1 MLKIIKYISPIFIV
15 LISSSCQKTEEP
27 FIAHTEDINVFHNN
41 AELLDLDLHSGE
53 YLLADLSEHEILYEN
68 LCDLSI
74 YPASLTKVMTMDT
87 VLHHIDD
94 LNERSSITYEQ
105 ISGLI
110 AEDASIAYLKADY
123 GYTVEDLL
131 YALILPSGADGA
143 VALENCFAEKGIDLV
158 EEMNAL
164 AESLGCASTHFVNST
179 GLHDP
184 DHHTS
189 LHDLFL
195 IITDVLRYEEGRK
208 ILETVEHTL
217 EDGLKV
223 ESTLKPLCEMETAIM
238 GGKTG
243 YTPEAGQS
251 ILVLFR
257 DGNRSYLLLLGN
269 AMGSHTRKEYWHF
282 DDTVHIFEA
291 LFQ

>member
-1 MLKIIKYISPIFIV
+1 
-15 LISSSCQKTEEP
+15 
-27 FIAHTEDINVFHNN
+27 
-41 AELLDLDLHSGE
+41 
-53 YLLADLSEHEILYEN
+53 
-68 LCDLSI
+68 
-74 YPASLTKVMTMDT
+74 MDT
-87 VLHHIDD
+87 VLSLFEDLDD
-94 LNERSSITYEQ
+94 TSFVTYEQ
-105 ISGLI
+105 VEAMIR
-110 AEDASIAYLKADY
+110 EDASLAYIRRDY
-123 GYTVEDLL
+123 VYSLRDLL

-143 VALENCFAEKGIDLV
+143 VALENCFQEKGMDLV

-164 AESLGCASTHFVNST
+164 AQSLGCRSTHFVNPT

-184 DHHTS
+184 DHCTS

-208 ILETVEHTL
+208 ILETVEYTL

-223 ESTLKPLCEMETAIM
+223 ESTLKPLCEMETAIL

-257 DGNRSYLLLLGN
+257 NNNRSYLLLLGN
-269 AMGSHTRKEYWHF
+269 AMGSYTRKEYWHF
-282 DDTVHIFEA
+282 EDTVHIFEA

>member
-1 MLKIIKYISPIFIV
+1 MLKIIKFVI
-15 LISSSCQKTEEP
+15 LISIILIASSCQKAEEL
-27 FIAHTEDINVFHNN
+27 FVAQIDDINVFQNN
-41 AELLDLDLHSGE
+41 AVQLNLDLHSNE

-68 LCDLSI
+68 LCDLTI

-87 VLHHIDD
+87 VLHHVSD
-94 LNERSSITYEQ
+94 LGERSSISYAQ
-105 ISGLI
+105 INALI
-110 AEDASIAYLKADY
+110 AEDASIAYLKSDY
-123 GYTVEDLL
+123 EYTIEDLL

-143 VALENCFAEKGIDLV
+143 VALENCFQEKGMDLV
-158 EEMNAL
+158 DEMNSL
-164 AESLGCASTHFVNST
+164 AESLGCKSTHFVNPT

-184 DHHTS
+184 EHYTS

-208 ILETVEHTL
+208 ILETVEYTL

-223 ESTLKPLCEMETAIM
+223 ESTLKPLCEMETAIL

-257 DGNRSYLLLLGN
+257 DSNRSYLLLLGN
-269 AMGSHTRKEYWHF
+269 AMGSHVRKEYWHF
-282 DDTVHIFEA
+282 EDTVHIFEA

>member
-1 MLKIIKYISPIFIV
+1 MIKKFLSLIIII
-15 LISSSCQKTEEP
+15 LIASSCKKAEDP
-27 FIAHTEDINVFHNN
+27 FVPHTDDINVFRN
-41 AELLDLDLHSGE
+41 ESQTLDLDLHSGE

-74 YPASLTKVMTMDT
+74 YPASLTKVMTMDA
-87 VLHHIDD
+87 VLHHITD
-94 LNERSSITYEQ
+94 LSERSSISQEQ
-105 ISGLI
+105 INELI
-110 AEDASIAYLKADY
+110 AEDASIAYLKGDY
-123 GYTVEDLL
+123 AYTVEDLL

-143 VALENCFAEKGIDLV
+143 LALENLFEKRGMDLV
-158 EEMNAL
+158 EEMNIL
-164 AESLGCASTHFVNST
+164 AESLGCSSTHFMNPT

-184 DHHTS
+184 DHYTS

-223 ESTLKPLCEMETAIM
+223 ESTLKPLCQMETAIL

-257 DGNRSYLLLLGN
+257 NSNRSYLLLLGN
-269 AMGSHTRKEYWHF
+269 AMGSYTRKEYWHF
-282 DDTVHIFEA
+282 EDTVHIFEA

>member
-1 MLKIIKYISPIFIV
+1 MLRLKKFLSLIFIV
-15 LISSSCQKTEEP
+15 LIASSCKKAEDP
-27 FIAHTEDINVFHNN
+27 FVPDTDNINVFRND
-41 AELLDLDLHSGE
+41 AQTLDLDLHSGE
-53 YLLADLSEHEILYEN
+53 YLLADLSEHQILYEN

-87 VLHHIDD
+87 VLHHISD
-94 LNERSSITYEQ
+94 LSERSSITYEQ
-105 ISGLI
+105 INGLI
-110 AEDASIAYLKADY
+110 AEDASIAYLQGNY
-123 GYTVEDLL
+123 EYTVEDLL

-143 VALENCFAEKGIDLV
+143 VALENCFAEKGLDLV

-164 AESLGCASTHFVNST
+164 AEDLGCGSTHFMNPT

-189 LHDLFL
+189 LNDLFL
-195 IITDVLRYEEGRK
+195 IISDVLCYEEGRK
-208 ILETVEHTL
+208 ILETVEYTL

-223 ESTLKPLCEMETAIM
+223 ESTLKPLCQMETAIL

-257 DGNRSYLLLLGN
+257 ENNRSYLLLLGN
-269 AMGSHTRKEYWHF
+269 AMGSYARKEYWHF
-282 DDTVHIFEA
+282 EDTVHIFES